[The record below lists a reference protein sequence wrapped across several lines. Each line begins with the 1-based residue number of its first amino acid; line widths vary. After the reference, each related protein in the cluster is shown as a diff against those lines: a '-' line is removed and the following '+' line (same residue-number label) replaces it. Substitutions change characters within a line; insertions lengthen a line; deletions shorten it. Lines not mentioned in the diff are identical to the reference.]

1 MGWGPCPLLLGMV
14 ANLRPSEQLNFVGLL
29 YCMGQGDGGGA
40 ADHVLSFSHQQTCVG
55 PQEVA
60 AFRSAMAALFAE
72 SCRGYGTGID
82 LARVLRG
89 VLGLVRRCAH
99 HCPCVF
105 KGGVARRAQR
115 NSACYGGAASEPS
128 MNLNPK
134 RVFQAASLS
143 RALAFRGAML

>member
-1 MGWGPCPLLLGMV
+1 MV

-99 HCPCVF
+99 NCSCVL
-105 KGGVARRAQR
+105 KGGVVK
-115 NSACYGGAASEPS
+115 ACTVHLRVLRGRCVGTLHEP
-128 MNLNPK
+128 
-134 RVFQAASLS
+134 
-143 RALAFRGAML
+143 